1 MGKNQSVT
9 LHVLHK
15 TVLCS
20 TVICS
25 TVLYC
30 TVYYC
35 NVQHSTVILDCPD
48 HIFNMKI
55 EDLLGGNYLDCFS
68 CLANLFSYFD
78 TFFRVGLMNLPFM
91 SLTEMVSSLIWR
103 SRRMTSRCRKN
114 ISPSSLYH
122 LSKYCWQIFFI
133 SSIEAD
139 SRSAL
144 VPHLSAIT
152 LSLSSAFLSCSFFSS
167 SAAFLRSR

>member
-15 TVLCS
+15 TVLYS

-35 NVQHSTVILDCPD
+35 NVQYSTVILDCPD
-48 HIFNMKI
+48 HIFYMKI
-55 EDLLGGNYLDCFS
+55 EELLGGDYLDCFS
-68 CLANLFSYFD
+68 WLAKVFSFFD

-91 SLTEMVSSLIWR
+91 SLTEMVSSLI
-103 SRRMTSRCRKN
+103 
-114 ISPSSLYH
+114 
-122 LSKYCWQIFFI
+122 
-133 SSIEAD
+133 
-139 SRSAL
+139 
-144 VPHLSAIT
+144 
-152 LSLSSAFLSCSFFSS
+152 
-167 SAAFLRSR
+167 